1 MIHHTITFKDKIINY
16 QDEGKGEQTLVL
28 LHGFMND
35 LRVWQ
40 NYVLSYMN
48 SIRVITIDLI
58 GHGESEVV
66 QEVSTMELQAE
77 MVKEVLD
84 KCNVKQC
91 VMCGHSMGG
100 FITLAFA
107 EMYPQYLKGFVLLH
121 SHAMADNDKGKENRK
136 RTCQLIDDDRIKYIV
151 DFIPNLFAKEN
162 RTKFSSEIEDIKDMA
177 LNTSK
182 EGIIAAQMGMLERKS
197 RLNVLEQSNVPV
209 LFVIG
214 KQDPRIELE
223 NIFAQAMLAQYCETL
238 LLGSCGHMSF
248 IEKENI
254 IRSRLLSFTKSCFEI

>member
-1 MIHHTITFKDKIINY
+1 MIHHTITFKGKIINY

-40 NYVLSYMN
+40 DYVLSYMN
-48 SIRVITIDLI
+48 SIRVIAIDLI

-66 QEVSTMELQAE
+66 DEVSTMEEQAD

-84 KCNVKQC
+84 KCEVKHC

-107 EMYPQYLKGFVLLH
+107 EKYPLYLKGFILMH
-121 SHAMADNDKGKENRK
+121 SQAIADSDKGKENRK
-136 RTCQLIDDDRIKYIV
+136 RACKLIDEDRIKYIV

-197 RLNVLEQSNVPV
+197 RLVVLEKSEVPV
-209 LFVIG
+209 LFIIG
-214 KQDPRIELE
+214 KEDPRIELE
-223 NIFAQAMLAQYCETL
+223 TIFAQAMLPEHSETL

-248 IEKENI
+248 IEQEDI
-254 IRSRLLSFTKSCFEI
+254 IKRRLLDFTKSCFE

>member
-1 MIHHTITFKDKIINY
+1 MIHHTITFKGKRINY
-16 QDEGKGEQTLVL
+16 QDEGKGENTLVL

-40 NYVLSYMN
+40 DYVLSYMN
-48 SIRVITIDLI
+48 EIRVIAIDLI

-66 QEVSTMELQAE
+66 DEISTMEEQAD

-84 KCNVKQC
+84 KCDIKKC

-107 EMYPQYLKGFVLLH
+107 EKYPQYLKGFVLLH
-121 SHAMADNDKGKENRK
+121 SQAIADSDKGKENRK
-136 RTCQLIDDDRIKYIV
+136 RACKLIDEDRIKYIV

-162 RTKFSSEIEDIKDMA
+162 RTRFSSEIEDIKDMA

-197 RLNVLEQSNVPV
+197 RIDVLEKSKVPI
-209 LFVIG
+209 LFIIG
-214 KQDPRIELE
+214 KEDPRIELE
-223 NIFAQAMLAQYCETL
+223 SIYAQATLPDISETL

-248 IEKENI
+248 IEQKEI
-254 IRSRLLSFTKSCFEI
+254 IKRRLLDFTNSCFE